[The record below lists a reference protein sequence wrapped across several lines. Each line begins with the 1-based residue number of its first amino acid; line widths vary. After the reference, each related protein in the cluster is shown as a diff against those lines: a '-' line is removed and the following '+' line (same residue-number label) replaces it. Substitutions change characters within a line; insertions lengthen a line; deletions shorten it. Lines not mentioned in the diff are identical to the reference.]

1 MQVIRHNTAAEFL
14 ARAKAWLEKTEVE
27 NNIILG
33 IAGFFESYSGQL
45 KVSPY
50 FLTVE
55 ENGTIVGGA
64 LMAPPRRL
72 VITRMSGS
80 AVTTLADYFLANGA
94 SVPGVLGPNSEA
106 KTFAD
111 YWTSHTGKLCR
122 PKMSERIYVC
132 KTVNPTNHAPGRLRP
147 ATKEDQS
154 LLSEWCVQFCLDAQI
169 EDETVDFQ
177 TRLPHKI
184 ADQSLFV
191 WEHDEVVSM
200 AGLVRETAHGIAIS
214 WVYTPSHLRK
224 GGYATS
230 CVAALTQR
238 MLDSGKK
245 FCCLYAD
252 LANPASN
259 SIYQKIGYQ
268 PVCDVQDWIFE

>member
-1 MQVIRHNTAAEFL
+1 VQAIRHNAAAEFL
-14 ARAKAWLEKTEVE
+14 ARAKAWLEKAEVE
-27 NNIILG
+27 NNLILG

-55 ENGTIVGGA
+55 ENGTILGAA

-72 VITRMSGS
+72 VITPMSGS
-80 AVTTLADYFLANGA
+80 AVTTLADYFLADGA
-94 SVPGVLGPNSEA
+94 PVPGVLGSLSET
-106 KTFAD
+106 KLFTD
-111 YWTSHTGKLCR
+111 HWTSRTGKLCR

-132 KTVNPTNHAPGRLRP
+132 KTVNSTNHAPGRLRP

-200 AGLVRETAHGIAIS
+200 AGLERESVHGIAIS

-224 GGYATS
+224 RGYATS
-230 CVAALTQR
+230 CVSALTQR
-238 MLDSGKK
+238 MLGSGKQ
-245 FCCLYAD
+245 FCCLYTD
-252 LANPASN
+252 LSNPTSN

-268 PVCDVQDWIFE
+268 PICDVQDWVFE